1 MNGLI
6 LTTSGAAEI
15 EAAYQNG
22 QTVTVR
28 HVLLGD
34 GAGGHCHPRRM
45 KWQQ

>member
-34 GAGGHCHPRRM
+34 GGRAGIAIHAG
-45 KWQQ
+45 